1 MNFRR
6 TGKSGSEAANF
17 SAAFEIYG
25 VRIGVHTDSPE
36 LLRRIERAIDL
47 QLRAVSRAI
56 ASEAAVYFFRI
67 EIISPGAYRLI
78 GPGGEETFE
87 GVDEKIV
94 TGVLMSR
101 LRLVI
106 AERAEGKICVHAGVV
121 GWKGKALVVP
131 ARTFAG
137 KTTLIKEL
145 TNLGAIYYSDDCAVL
160 DESGLVHPFPK
171 TLSLRGL
178 AGKFEQVEYPVEHF
192 GGVRGQL
199 PIPVRMILLTG
210 YREKAPWR
218 PRRLSVGQ
226 GVMELLSHTIP
237 IRYNPE
243 FALKVLNNAL
253 NRAIIVKMKRG
264 EAKVFAVRLLKYF
277 ELNA

>member
-1 MNFRR
+1 MSFEHRAKSEPETENPTNAFEVYGVGVRVSAGPLDFRR
-6 TGKSGSEAANF
+6 R
-17 SAAFEIYG
+17 
-25 VRIGVHTDSPE
+25 V
-36 LLRRIERAIDL
+36 ERALEL
-47 QLRAVSRAI
+47 QLRSIGRRI
-56 ASEAAVYFFRI
+56 GPGEAEYEFRI
-67 EIISPGAYRLI
+67 EKIAPGIYRI
-78 GPGGEETFE
+78 EGPGGADSFA
-87 GVDEKIV
+87 GVDEKTIV
-94 TGVLMSR
+94 GVFLSR

-106 AERAEGKICVHAGVV
+106 AERAAGVICVHAGVV
-121 GWKGKALVVP
+121 GWKGKGLVVP

-160 DESGLVHPFPK
+160 DENGLVHPFPK

-192 GGVRGQL
+192 GGVRGRL
-199 PIPVRMILLTG
+199 PIPVKMILLTG

-264 EAKVFAVRLLKYF
+264 EAKDFAVRLLKYF